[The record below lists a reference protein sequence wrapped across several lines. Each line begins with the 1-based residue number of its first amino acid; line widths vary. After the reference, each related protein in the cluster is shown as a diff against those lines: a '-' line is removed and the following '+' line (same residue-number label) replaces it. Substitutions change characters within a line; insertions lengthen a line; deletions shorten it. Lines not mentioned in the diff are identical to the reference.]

1 MARPKKKP
9 PNKDGYYR
17 VDKTIGF
24 TLEGKP
30 IKKAFRSKV
39 SQEDARKK
47 ADNYSVSSNF
57 ENISFAE
64 WAQKWLWDYKY
75 TQVRENTFEYTYR
88 STVETHLI
96 PYFGMFKLKDI
107 TNNMIQV
114 FFNSRTGL
122 SASLLNKMRICLSQI
137 YETAIANQIV
147 SFSPCTSLSVKSTK
161 KSKDK
166 ETYTQDECKEIIEK
180 SKKHRFGIFVRII
193 LQMGL
198 RPSELCGLKWE
209 DIDFKNGT
217 MSIKR
222 ACTDLHGMA
231 VIGEPKS
238 VKSKRTIPIPK
249 DLLEELRKNKGQGF
263 VVISSNGKNISPRTF
278 AAKRYDVFLN
288 ETGIRKLTPKQMRST
303 CGTLLYEKCH
313 DIYAVKAFLG
323 HSDVKVTSNIYV
335 QPNPEDLRK
344 QLFQ

>member
-17 VDKTIGF
+17 VTKTIGH
-24 TLEGKP
+24 EPDGKP
-30 IKKAFRSKV
+30 IKKVFRSKI
-39 SQEDARKK
+39 SQEDAQAK
-47 ADNYSVSSNF
+47 ADKHATVNSF
-57 ENISFAE
+57 EDISFAD

-75 TQVRENTFEYTYR
+75 PQVRENTFEYTYR
-88 STVETHLI
+88 STVENHLV
-96 PYFGMFKLKDI
+96 PYFGVFKLKDI

-114 FFNSRTGL
+114 FFNRNSKL
-122 SASLLNKMRICLSQI
+122 SASLLNKMRICMAQI

-147 SFSPCTSLSVKSTK
+147 SFSPCTTVAVKSVQ
-161 KSKDK
+161 KSKEK
-166 ETYTQDECKEIIEK
+166 ETYTPEECKEIIESAK
-180 SKKHRFGIFVRII
+180 SHRFGLYIRII

-209 DIDFKNGT
+209 DIDFKQGT

-222 ACTDLHGMA
+222 ACTDLNGMA
-231 VIGEPKS
+231 VVGEPKS
-238 VKSKRTIPIPK
+238 AKSKRVIPIPG
-249 DLLEELRKNKGQGF
+249 DLLEALNENRAQGY
-263 VVISSNGKNISPRTF
+263 VIISATGKNISPRTF
-278 AAKRYDVFLN
+278 TAKRYDVFFKN
-288 ETGIRKLTPKQMRST
+288 TGLRKLTPKQMRST

-323 HSDVKVTSNIYV
+323 HSDIKVTSNIYV

-344 QLFQ
+344 QLFK

>member
-17 VDKTIGF
+17 VEKVIGHTID
-24 TLEGKP
+24 GKP
-30 IKKAFRSKV
+30 IKKAFRSKL
-39 SQEDARKK
+39 SKEDAQAK
-47 ADNYSVSSNF
+47 ADNYAIVNNF
-57 ENISFAE
+57 ENITFAE

-75 TQVRENTFEYTYR
+75 PQVRENTFEYTYR
-88 STVETHLI
+88 STVENHLI
-96 PYFGMFKLKDI
+96 PYFGMFKLRDI

-114 FFNSRTGL
+114 FFNRNSKL

-147 SFSPCTSLSVKSTK
+147 SFSPCATVAVKSVKK
-161 KSKDK
+161 AKDK
-166 ETYTQDECKEIIEK
+166 ETYTIKECQEIIEACK
-180 SKKHRFGIFVRII
+180 THRFGIFIRII

-209 DIDFKNGT
+209 DIDFKNAT

-222 ACTDLHGMA
+222 ACTDLNGMA

-238 VKSKRTIPIPK
+238 EKSKRTIPIPI
-249 DLLEELRKNKGQGF
+249 DLLRALKENKSTGYL
-263 VVISSNGKNISPRTF
+263 VISTRGKNLSPRTF
-278 AAKRYDVFLN
+278 TAKRYDVFFK
-288 ETGIRKLTPKQMRST
+288 ETGLRKLTPKQMRST

-323 HSDVKVTSNIYV
+323 HSDIKVTSNIYV

-344 QLFQ
+344 QLF